1 MQLYK
6 WDYPSKQWVDYGT
19 AAIAGQ
25 YNLTVTKNAD
35 AGGEVS
41 ASSTY
46 ASGTNVTIQA
56 IPNAGYH
63 FIGWEGDVV
72 SSDAAVSFVIDK
84 NVSVQ
89 AIFLTDAELSS
100 LLGGTLGN

>member
-1 MQLYK
+1 MYK

-25 YNLTVTKNAD
+25 YNLTVTKHAD
-35 AGGEVS
+35 AGGEDS

-72 SSDAAVSFVIDK
+72 SSSAAVSFVIDK
-84 NVSVQ
+84 NLSVQ
-89 AIFLTDAELSS
+89 AIFLTDAELSN